1 MYAFVLLASVASVC
15 LGVPNY
21 IHWFEMEPAKNILEA
36 KPHLLGREQA
46 KVEFDDDFTE
56 FNNFKQLFGR
66 FYETEEEKMR
76 FNTFAK
82 NLNVI
87 REHNKKFH
95 TGEKTF
101 YLGINNFT
109 DMEVEEFRQ
118 YNGLLKKKPENVK
131 TSDCGKYM
139 VPHFLAMPES
149 VDWRTEG
156 YVTPVKNQGQ
166 CGSCWSFSTTGALE
180 GQHFRETNKLV
191 SLSEQQL
198 VDCSSDYGN
207 NGCNGGLMDQAFDY
221 VRDIGGLESESE
233 YPYKAE
239 DKKCKFHK
247 NEVKATCS
255 GCMDIE
261 SGDEDQLKSAV
272 ASVGPIS
279 VAIDA
284 SHQSFQLYKG
294 GVYTEEECSSDQLD
308 HGVLTVG
315 YGSEDG
321 NDYWIVKNSWDVVWG
336 DEGYIKMARNQNN
349 MCGIATQASYP
360 TVKK

>member
-1 MYAFVLLASVASVC
+1 MMYALVIMASVATVTFGAPSFVE
-15 LGVPNY
+15 
-21 IHWFEMEPAKNILEA
+21 WFEMSPAKTINKP

-46 KVEFDDDFTE
+46 RVEFDDYFTE
-56 FNNFKQLFGR
+56 FENFKRSFGKM
-66 FYETEEEKMR
+66 YETEDEKSR
-76 FNTFAK
+76 FGTFVK
-82 NLNVI
+82 NLDAI

-95 TGEKTF
+95 RGQKSF

-109 DMEVEEFRQ
+109 DMELKEFVK
-118 YNGLLKKKPENVK
+118 YNGLLKKSTNVK
-131 TSDCGKYM
+131 TSDCGKFM
-139 VPHFLAMPES
+139 EPHFLTLPEE
-149 VDWRTEG
+149 VDWRKEG
-156 YVTPVKNQGQ
+156 YVTKVKNQGQ

-180 GQHFRETNKLV
+180 GQHFRSTGKLV

-198 VDCSSDYGN
+198 VDCSESYGN
-207 NGCNGGLMDQAFDY
+207 NGCEGGLMDQAFDY
-221 VRDIGGLESESE
+221 IRDIGGIESEEE
-233 YPYKAE
+233 YPYKAK
-239 DKKCKFHK
+239 DKKCHFHK
-247 NEVKATCS
+247 NEVNATCT

-261 SGDEDQLKSAV
+261 SGDEDQLKKAV

-315 YGSEDG
+315 YGTEDG
-321 NDYWIVKNSWDVVWG
+321 NDYWLVKNSWDVVWG
-336 DEGYIKMARNQNN
+336 DEGYIKMARNQDN

-360 TVKK
+360 LV